1 MFGLCEGEKKKEFW
15 AGFEEVGSVSSC
27 PGGKPLKVYLSLA
40 PIEVVVSLNT
50 CTFLSGPVSDKQV
63 CKDL

>member
-1 MFGLCEGEKKKEFW
+1 MFGLCEGEKKEFW
-15 AGFEEVGSVSSC
+15 PGLEEVGSVSSR
-27 PGGKPLKVYLSLA
+27 PGGKPLEVYLSLA

-50 CTFLSGPVSDKQV
+50 CTFLSRPVSDKQV